1 MNFRNDIFTLTPS
14 PKRTFNLFGA
24 KVPGAKG
31 VYFRAKQNEIID
43 QYAAARIF
51 LKETETDDWEHW
63 FTKLEDAKYNDVFK
77 LIFSAYF
84 YESALTYYNIVV
96 DLSWTICYISAEYV
110 FNLKQTPILLSGVK
124 PIEEAYDLLRQAE
137 NNVTN
142 PTSEDNPFQYLKK
155 MCPEYTTAIDLII
168 DFWKEFSNTEIRKK
182 YNFFKHKGKPA
193 YDEIENFRDSSMIGL
208 YVEQNGQRT
217 EMVSDTQDVKY
228 KISLSDSI
236 EELYKFDEE
245 KLFPYLRSLF
255 EELERL
261 VDPSPMVF

>member
-1 MNFRNDIFTLTPS
+1 MEFKNDIFTLSPPS
-14 PKRTFNLFGA
+14 KRTFKLEGV
-24 KVPGAKG
+24 KLPSTKD

-51 LKETETDDWEHW
+51 LNETEIDDWEHW
-63 FTKLEDAKYNDVFK
+63 FKKPEKDEHYEAFK
-77 LIFSAYF
+77 LIFSSYF
-84 YESALTYYNIVV
+84 YESALTYYNVIV

-110 FNLKQTPILLSGVK
+110 CNLKQTPVSFSGVK

-168 DFWKEFSNTEIRKK
+168 NFWKDFSNTNIRKN

-193 YDEIENFRDSSMIGL
+193 YDEIEKLRGGRMMGF
-208 YVEQNGQRT
+208 YVEKNGEKT
-217 EMVSDTQDVKY
+217 KMVSDTQDVKY
-228 KISLSDSI
+228 RISLLKSI
-236 EELYKFDEE
+236 KELHKFDEE
-245 KLFPYLRSLF
+245 KLFPYLKSLF

>member
-1 MNFRNDIFTLTPS
+1 MDFKNDIFTLSPS
-14 PKRTFNLFGA
+14 SKRTFNLVGT
-24 KVPGAKG
+24 KLPNSKD

-51 LKETETDDWEHW
+51 LNETEIDDWEHW
-63 FTKLEDAKYNDVFK
+63 FEKPENDEHYEAFK
-77 LIFSAYF
+77 LIFSSYF
-84 YESALTYYNIVV
+84 YESALTYYNVIV

-110 FNLKQTPILLSGVK
+110 CNLKQTPVSFSGVK

-193 YDEIENFRDSSMIGL
+193 YVEIENFRDSSMIGL